1 MGRPKGSKNTTMPV
15 AKLRA
20 IVEPLMELLEDG
32 ANVLTTRERGE
43 GDWHLEVSAD
53 WTGWSTESFSA
64 AGPDPSVVLGIAA
77 LAQEDTLNPSCN
89 GGAPSEFSEPI
100 DQENE
105 E

>member
-20 IVEPLMELLEDG
+20 IVEPLMELTEDQ
-32 ANVLTTRERGE
+32 ANVLLTRERGE
-43 GDWHLEVSAD
+43 GDWHLEVTAD
-53 WTGWSTESFSA
+53 WTGWSTKPFSA
-64 AGPDPSVVLGIAA
+64 TGPDPSVVLGIAA
-77 LAQEDTLNPSCN
+77 SAKEDTLNPPCN
-89 GGAPSEFSEPI
+89 GGGPSEFSEPI